1 MAFVWLFFFLVQGYF
16 CLVLNVYANQQRRD
30 HTKFAS
36 IYFACVHP
44 SSVFQTD
51 EGRSRSAE
59 SEKHKD
65 SLSYQRA
72 SINSSDDLHNPQ
84 PLYTHQ
90 HQPNASVSSLRNE
103 VEPEPGSYVE
113 KQYAGAGAYYSDE
126 RAEQQRYGDAPQ
138 QNPARWQPQ
147 TQAMGG
153 GYRVRNQ
160 EAHPSLR
167 PAQGAYDPFAAQQQQ
182 QSYGT
187 GYVPD
192 DYTEASHYR
201 QH

>member
-1 MAFVWLFFFLVQGYF
+1 MPTSNDATTPSSPAFTLRASISDF
-16 CLVLNVYANQQRRD
+16 CLSDWGDVR
-30 HTKFAS
+30 F
-36 IYFACVHP
+36 
-44 SSVFQTD
+44 
-51 EGRSRSAE
+51 SAE

-84 PLYTHQ
+84 PLYAHQ

-126 RAEQQRYGDAPQ
+126 RAEQQGYGDAPQ

-147 TQAMGG
+147 TQAMGS

-192 DYTEASHYR
+192 DYTEASYYR
-201 QH
+201 QHWGSSRVGAWTIWW